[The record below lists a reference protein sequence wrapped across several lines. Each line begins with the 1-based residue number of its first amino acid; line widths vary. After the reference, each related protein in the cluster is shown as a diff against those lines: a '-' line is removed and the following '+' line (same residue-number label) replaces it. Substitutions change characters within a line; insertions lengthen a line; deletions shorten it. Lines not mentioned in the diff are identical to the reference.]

1 MMRLGFRG
9 FLFGLVLVLLAACS
23 ASPSPSIG
31 QFVDEPVA
39 GLAYSCGTL
48 LNKTSGVTNQLGQFQ
63 YFPGQSCTF
72 SVGNVTVGKVDNVPQ
87 DGNVTPQDIAGVQR
101 SVVNGP
107 TVDPTVAVVAQFLQ
121 SLNDGKVGGVINIPS
136 SVTARLS
143 SANVASTSL
152 VTSSGPITQDA
163 LTNLIVTT
171 AGVPL
176 LSASQASANLKTQL
190 SLAGVSTSIG
200 TVTASDSPKLHSITV
215 TSSLTSN
222 ALGLSEQL
230 VATGNFTD
238 GTSSVMTNSVAWSSS
253 DSTVVSINSA
263 GLATGLKQGT
273 ATITASQGSL
283 WAVYSLIVTPA
294 ILVSISVTPDAAS
307 IASGLTKQLTATG
320 SYSDGTSKAIA
331 NGVTWSSSAS
341 SVASVDT
348 TTGLTTGKSTGSA
361 TLTASVGSVS
371 GSTTLNVTGA
381 VLQSIAVTAP
391 ASSVAAGLNQQ
402 LTATGTF
409 SDGSTQTLSTGLTWT
424 SSANYAAVTS
434 AGLVTGIATGNST
447 ITASMSG
454 VSGSF
459 AITTTA
465 AVLQSIA
472 VTPVSPS
479 VAAGLTTPL
488 AVTGTY
494 SDGTQAAIA
503 SGISW
508 TSANHTIANVVS
520 TGVATG
526 IAQGTTTLTAGVG
539 TLTAS
544 VTLTVVPPVLS
555 SIAVSTTSTSVA
567 KGLTQTMTATA
578 TYSNG
583 TSGTLSSGV
592 TWTSSSTTVA
602 SVDASG
608 VMTAKTLGS
617 TTVTAAVGSISGATS
632 VNVTAAVLQTI
643 TVTAPAS
650 AVAAGLTEQLA
661 ALGTYSD
668 GTTKDLSTLV
678 QWTSSNSLA
687 GVNASGLVSTTA
699 TGTSTIKATDATTS
713 IYGSYPLTI
722 GPAVLE
728 SLAVTPTTL
737 TLAAGL
743 GQQITLTGTYS
754 DGSQSNSLSNVTWAS
769 SSPSYAT
776 VSGTGSVAGVAK
788 GNTTVT
794 ATLGSLTAS
803 TAMTVT
809 DPIAQSLSISS
820 VLTTLSNGA
829 STALTALVTF
839 SNSVQQ
845 AVTSGIQW
853 VVNAITGA
861 GTVTT
866 TANVASFNATA
877 AGTVSVSASY
887 TDWANNIVT
896 SSAPINF
903 TVLQSISGVA
913 AKGVA
918 MSGATITAQCQGAS
932 GPVTATSTAAT
943 DGSYSITMP
952 VGAYA
957 PCLLTATLTDVTGA
971 TQTLYSA
978 VPADVATGTAV
989 ANITPI
995 TQLVVSNA
1003 LGAAPSASTSVQ
1015 NVVAQLTNTT
1025 LTTATTLV
1033 QSGLAGLNL
1042 PANAIAAPLTGSI
1055 TAALPDSGIPP
1066 SPQDGAIDQL
1076 MSQLNVSSTPLS
1088 SLTQALAPAASASAA
1103 LSSVQTL
1110 ATNTNMPTSA
1120 SSTCPFAVSGVY
1132 ATANVGASNLHNNGS
1147 PNFGVLKLDFSNNTA
1162 VNGSGDNFVIT
1173 QPNSSNPCQFQVASA
1188 TKNINFQ
1195 VSRSG
1200 FIVATSFAPPGPSA
1214 ATATLASAGTGSDCF
1229 KPGSYC
1235 SGFQLAFPVQSGVT
1249 VSDIKGTWQSAEW
1262 NLDQYTY
1269 NNGPNYNGGN
1279 NGSNLPCQGAKSSNA
1294 TCSLYVSFARQ
1305 FVINVP
1311 ALSSTGSMQI
1321 NDCDGLGQTG
1331 VDCSTSESLVQ
1342 PTLVMCSDNGTGDCP
1357 TASYVSGANT
1367 TTVTLKSVID
1377 VIAGGTVVGRVL
1389 AYRAPNNDLI
1399 GFFVAGAGGPGNP
1412 DVAHN
1417 SFGHVQ
1423 FQEQFGV
1430 ILRPAG
1436 SAIVGAA
1443 GSIVNNPQWI
1453 MTDWNSGIS
1462 QATISGTTMSNV
1474 TLNSGTN
1481 PLTAGQV
1488 LYNNSGILGGTT
1500 ISAVNGS
1507 GNSATYTLICGT
1519 YTDCRTADKVTGNV
1533 TSFSNFMAFS
1543 EQVKEDTQVYT
1554 LGQLSSNG
1562 PVSVNRSFSDTIDN
1576 GQIDTVY
1583 FDQPYLGMTHRP
1595 FVPASGSVPSMNHSI
1610 SLRGAGWSVSIGTA
1624 TVAQQTGST
1633 VATNGLGPNSTTITS
1648 CTMPGTV
1655 LTWNGSSYG
1664 CDNSLRNT
1672 GKFFTVNL
1680 KY

>member
-1 MMRLGFRG
+1 MRLGFRG
-9 FLFGLVLVLLAACS
+9 FLFGLVFVLLAACS
-23 ASPSPSIG
+23 ASPSPSVG

-72 SVGNVTVGKVDNVPQ
+72 SVGNVTVGKIDNVPQ

-101 SVVNGP
+101 SVVI
-107 TVDPTVAVVAQFLQ
+107 DPTVAVVAQFLQ
-121 SLNDGKVGGVINIPS
+121 SLNDGKVSGVINIPS

-294 ILVSISVTPDAAS
+294 TLVSISVTPDAAS

-391 ASSVAAGLNQQ
+391 ASSIAAGLNQQ
-402 LTATGTF
+402 LTATGTY
-409 SDGSTQTLSTGLTWT
+409 SDGSTQTLSTGLTWA

-650 AVAAGLTEQLA
+650 AVAAGLTELLA

-678 QWTSSNSLA
+678 QWT
-687 GVNASGLVSTTA
+687 
-699 TGTSTIKATDATTS
+699 
-713 IYGSYPLTI
+713 
-722 GPAVLE
+722 
-728 SLAVTPTTL
+728 
-737 TLAAGL
+737 
-743 GQQITLTGTYS
+743 
-754 DGSQSNSLSNVTWAS
+754 S

-809 DPIAQSLSISS
+809 DPIVQSLSISS

-1132 ATANVGASNLHNNGS
+1132 ATANVGASNLNNGS

-1269 NNGPNYNGGN
+1269 NNGSNV
-1279 NGSNLPCQGAKSSNA
+1279 SNLPCQGAKSSNA

-1342 PTLVMCSDNGTGDCP
+1342 PTLVMCSDNGNGDCP
-1357 TASYVSGANT
+1357 TASYVAGADT

-1377 VIAGGTVVGRVL
+1377 VIAGGSVVGRVL

-1412 DVAHN
+1412 DAAHD

-1474 TLNSGTN
+1474 TLNLGTN

-1519 YTDCRTADKVTGNV
+1519 YTDCRTTANVTGNV
-1533 TSFSNFMAFS
+1533 TSFRNFMAFS

-1633 VATNGLGPNSTTITS
+1633 VATNRLGPNLTTTITS

>member
-9 FLFGLVLVLLAACS
+9 FLFGLVFVLLAACS
-23 ASPSPSIG
+23 ASPSPSVG

-72 SVGNVTVGKVDNVPQ
+72 SVGNVTVGKIDNVPQ

-101 SVVNGP
+101 SVVI
-107 TVDPTVAVVAQFLQ
+107 DPTVAVVAQFLQ
-121 SLNDGKVGGVINIPS
+121 SLNDGKVSGVINIPS
-136 SVTARLS
+136 SVTAILS

-171 AGVPL
+171 AGVQL
-176 LSASQASANLKTQL
+176 LISASQASANLKTQL

-294 ILVSISVTPDAAS
+294 TLVSISVTPDAAS

-391 ASSVAAGLNQQ
+391 ASSIAAGLNQQ
-402 LTATGTF
+402 LTATGTY
-409 SDGSTQTLSTGLTWT
+409 SDGSTQTLSTGLTWA

-650 AVAAGLTEQLA
+650 AVAAGLTELLA

-678 QWTSSNSLA
+678 QWT
-687 GVNASGLVSTTA
+687 
-699 TGTSTIKATDATTS
+699 
-713 IYGSYPLTI
+713 
-722 GPAVLE
+722 
-728 SLAVTPTTL
+728 
-737 TLAAGL
+737 
-743 GQQITLTGTYS
+743 
-754 DGSQSNSLSNVTWAS
+754 S

-809 DPIAQSLSISS
+809 DPIVQSLSISS

-1132 ATANVGASNLHNNGS
+1132 ATANVGASNLNNGS
-1147 PNFGVLKLDFSNNTA
+1147 PNFGVLNLDFSNNTA

-1269 NNGPNYNGGN
+1269 NNGSNV
-1279 NGSNLPCQGAKSSNA
+1279 SNLPCQGAKSSNA

-1357 TASYVSGANT
+1357 TASYVAGADT

-1377 VIAGGTVVGRVL
+1377 VIAGGSVVGRVL

-1412 DVAHN
+1412 DAAHD

-1474 TLNSGTN
+1474 TLNSDTN

-1507 GNSATYTLICGT
+1507 GNSVTYTLICGT
-1519 YTDCRTADKVTGNV
+1519 YTDCRTTANVTGNV
-1533 TSFSNFMAFS
+1533 TSFRNFMAFS

-1633 VATNGLGPNSTTITS
+1633 VATNRLGPNLTTTITS